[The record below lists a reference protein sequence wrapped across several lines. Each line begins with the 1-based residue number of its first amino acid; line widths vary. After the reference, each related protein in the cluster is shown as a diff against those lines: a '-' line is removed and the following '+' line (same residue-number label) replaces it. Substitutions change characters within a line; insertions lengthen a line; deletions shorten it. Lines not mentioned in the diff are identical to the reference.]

1 MLRIVLVSLLAIA
14 AGVMG
19 FLLARGMPSTVP
31 AKATAMVAAP
41 PQVIGRAAPALVLR
55 DLNGHGIDLSALA
68 GRSVVLNFWASWC
81 GPCIEEMPLL
91 DAIHRDAGAGP
102 FVIGVALDEESAVR
116 RFLALH
122 PVRYPIG
129 IGVNGVPDTSVAFGN
144 DRDVL
149 PYSVLI
155 DADGVIRKTRFGS
168 FTASDL
174 QDWIQ
179 P

>member
-1 MLRIVLVSLLAIA
+1 MLRILLVSLLAIA
-14 AGVMG
+14 AGVLG
-19 FLLARGMPSTVP
+19 FLLARGMSP
-31 AKATAMVAAP
+31 AAPTTAMGAAP
-41 PQVIGRAAPALVLR
+41 PTLVIGRAAPPLVLR
-55 DLNGHGIDLSALA
+55 DLNGQSIDLSALV
-68 GRSVVLNFWASWC
+68 GRSVVVNFWASWC
-81 GPCIEEMPLL
+81 GPCIQEMPLL

-102 FVIGVALDEESAVR
+102 VVIGVALDEESAVR

-122 PVRYPIG
+122 PVHYPIG
-129 IGVNGVPDTSVAFGN
+129 IGFNGVPDTSVAFGN

-155 DADGVIRKTRFGS
+155 DASGVIRKTRFGS